1 MDMTINDEKLQ
12 DILNKLTLSNDGIY
26 SYDFNNIDQEGEIK
40 LRESEANKTYD
51 NYFDTL
57 SKHHS
62 IPVMNREVKLFCNR
76 MPKNAKIIDVG
87 VVLGLALEEYR
98 HTKARYKNIYC

>member
-1 MDMTINDEKLQ
+1 MDMRIEEEKLQ
-12 DILNKLTLSNDGIY
+12 DMLSNLTLGNDGIY

-40 LRESEANKTYD
+40 LRESVANDTYD

-62 IPVMNREVKLFCNR
+62 ISVMDREVKLFCNQ

-87 VVLGLALEEYR
+87 GVLGLALEEYY
-98 HTKARYKNIYC
+98 HTKTRYKNIYC

>member
-1 MDMTINDEKLQ
+1 MG
-12 DILNKLTLSNDGIY
+12 LTL
-26 SYDFNNIDQEGEIK
+26 QEGEIK

-57 SKHHS
+57 SKRHS
-62 IPVMNREVKLFCNR
+62 IPVMDREVKLFCNR

-87 VVLGLALEEYR
+87 GVAGASIGGVLP
-98 HTKARYKNIYC
+98 H